1 MHELVFESSPALLFS
16 AFALISS
23 LLATALACLL
33 FARHRARVSPALDKA
48 PPQPERADKPAEA
61 EAEALARAVA
71 SGQAVTAHSLFVI
84 FPAPDS
90 ETRQA
95 IVVWL
100 RRIEARY
107 DSVLE
112 VYSVPGQQPANPI
125 KVANAFPPGT
135 LPDLLVGQGSD
146 DFQLRGLSLLVKP
159 PLRRSRNQQMHVFIE
174 LARELEALGGEVLDA
189 DRQPATEQTY
199 ERILG

>member
-1 MHELVFESSPALLFS
+1 M
-16 AFALISS
+16 
-23 LLATALACLL
+23 ALAYFL
-33 FARHRARVSPALDKA
+33 FARHRARVSPAVNEA
-48 PPQPERADKPAEA
+48 TPQPEQADKPAEA
-61 EAEALARAVA
+61 DADALPRTPA

-84 FPAPDS
+84 FPTPDS

-95 IVVWL
+95 IVTWL

-135 LPDLLVGQGSD
+135 LPDLLGEEGGD
-146 DFQLRGLSLLVKP
+146 GFELRGLSLLVKP